1 MSNHSVLINLMSVSL
16 KSFEVVLSIYRLGSD
31 RVDMSCDEKAIFL
44 NLPSDQ
50 TFMIHGDKPNF
61 NLRITSCIKAQKLPR
76 KESYVFI
83 AHVISAKQEV
93 KDLESVPEDYNFS

>member
-50 TFMIHGDKPNF
+50 TFMIHGDKF
-61 NLRITSCIKAQKLPR
+61 SSNLRIISGVKAQKFPR
-76 KESYVFI
+76 EKYHVFI
-83 AHVISAKQEV
+83 VHAINEKQQV
-93 KDLESVPEDYNFS
+93 KDL